1 MFPTVTYD
9 TQVQQILNIEVE
21 TTVKNSLEFNFVTK
35 TFSVVDGNPV
45 TNADIAATEQW
56 ITLFMKT
63 DKDCVPVYKGTKF
76 GTSIRKLFGYKA
88 LNNGF
93 YESEIER
100 EIKEG
105 FAICP
110 TIRQVTAFNM
120 SKSGKYLVIDVS
132 VQLQDGTIL
141 NTSTE
146 VTTTLSSGLPA

>member
-1 MFPTVTYD
+1 MFPEVD
-9 TQVQQILNIEVE
+9 LLSIMENIQSSNIID
-21 TTVKNSLEFNFVTK
+21 TTVKNSLEFSFGTK
-35 TFSVVDGNPV
+35 TFNVVDGNPV

-63 DKDCVPVYKGTKF
+63 NKDCIPIYKGTKF

-100 EIKEG
+100 EVREG
-105 FAICP
+105 FLLCP
-110 TIRQVTAFNM
+110 TIKQVTSFNM
-120 SKSGKYLVIDVS
+120 SKSGKFLVIDVS
-132 VQLQDGTIL
+132 VELQNNTIL

-146 VTTTLSSGLPA
+146 VSVNV